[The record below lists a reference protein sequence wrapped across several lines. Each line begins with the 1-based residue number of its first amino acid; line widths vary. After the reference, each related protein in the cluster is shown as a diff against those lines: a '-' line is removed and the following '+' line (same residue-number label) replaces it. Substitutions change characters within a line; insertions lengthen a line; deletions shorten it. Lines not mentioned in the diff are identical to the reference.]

1 MNTFTQQGHIE
12 LIESG
17 SKDLYLY
24 ILFQHNVLSIYYLER
39 KALIKSIRSTF
50 SALIIIN
57 VNQNILNSKILKI
70 LFKSIRVNM
79 YLSRTGFVIFGQC
92 TEGLRS
98 TLSRRRRNWRIRKNT
113 GEKSAHKIGS

>member
-12 LIESG
+12 SIESG

-57 VNQNILNSKILKI
+57 VNQNILN
-70 LFKSIRVNM
+70 
-79 YLSRTGFVIFGQC
+79 
-92 TEGLRS
+92 
-98 TLSRRRRNWRIRKNT
+98 
-113 GEKSAHKIGS
+113 